1 MSFNDEQIQFFNKFL
16 VRFYKNDTGAEQF
29 VWSEFG
35 LTWEDYEN
43 EYDGDM
49 KKYYQK
55 IIDNPI
61 DVGVC
66 LHYEIFEVGDAF
78 ADEYRSLFE
87 SEMTEEEFYDDTG
100 VGEPNIMLY
109 CQSLTLEDLFVILQE
124 AMDMELNEIFE
135 MYGLDYVMPK

>member
-16 VRFYKNDTGAEQF
+16 VRFYKNDTGAEIF
-29 VWSEFG
+29 EWSDYG

-55 IIDNPI
+55 IIDNPN
-61 DVGVC
+61 DVGIC
-66 LHYEIFEVGDAF
+66 LHFTIFESNDGF

-87 SEMTEEEFYDDTG
+87 SEMTEDVFYDDTS

-109 CQSLTLEDLFVILQE
+109 CQSLTLEELFIILQD
-124 AMDMELNEIFE
+124 AMGLELNEIFE
-135 MYGLDYVMPK
+135 MYGLDYVQPK